1 MFLWKSS
8 GPKGHLDRPSE
19 LKSTIPHFT
28 LVKLEFQTS
37 VALRLASFFLSTCIV
52 FEVKFK
58 CSGPFT
64 MLHSPLAQFVSSPRS
79 APFSSNLSARAK
91 TIYNSAQCTPP
102 ASATFLKLTVR
113 NIMSSEE
120 EYSAHRFVLITAD
133 TTPARPPVCFFYSHC
148 PLFPPVSSPTL
159 FSTAKRCS

>member
-1 MFLWKSS
+1 MRWSVLALNEHSFDACELV
-8 GPKGHLDRPSE
+8 PS
-19 LKSTIPHFT
+19 LY
-28 LVKLEFQTS
+28 
-37 VALRLASFFLSTCIV
+37 IV

-159 FSTAKRCS
+159 FLLATKRAG